1 MKNKSIRTLFIALIM
16 MVSLS
21 SYIFL
26 NTTNTA
32 TGNSD
37 SSQKVELPT
46 AETSV
51 LPDIQVTK
59 KVVKFAKELLPVS
72 H

>member
-1 MKNKSIRTLFIALIM
+1 MKNKSIRTLFMAFIV

-26 NTTNTA
+26 NTANTS
-32 TGNSD
+32 TGNAESP
-37 SSQKVELPT
+37 QKIELST
-46 AETSV
+46 AETSA

-59 KVVKFAKELLPVS
+59 KLVKFAKELLPVS

>member
-1 MKNKSIRTLFIALIM
+1 MAVIM

-26 NTTNTA
+26 NTTSTA

-37 SSQKVELPT
+37 SSEKIELPT
-46 AETSV
+46 AETST

-59 KVVKFAKELLPVS
+59 KVVKFAKKLLPVS